1 MRQTHLLAALALLAS
16 TPARADTVEA
26 RSTTFLTVGQDTR
39 YRGGSKPDLVTVAP
53 AYEILSITA
62 RDIDTAVADFQVVLS
77 TWGAVDLAK
86 RRWDSGT
93 TSNSSLTADVTTG
106 YIQAQLAGRHL
117 TLRVGRTS
125 VASGSARMI
134 QIDGGEVV
142 AAVPLGKVD
151 LKLEGYGGVPTSQRF
166 ESRSGEKS
174 WNPTGGT
181 VAYGGRAGLAL
192 PIAGLPGRALEVA
205 GSANVVKDGSD
216 LVRQEVGGDVRLQPF
231 PRSDLVL
238 TGFGTYDTYDHR
250 FSEAS
255 ATVSASA
262 TPRLHL
268 SADWRFVEPGLLLS
282 RSSILSVFS
291 ANTWSEYG
299 GGLRYDLG
307 RGIHLGG
314 DAHLRVE
321 AGDGD
326 AGGHTGADLA
336 GRLDWESSLGSAGAE
351 LSYLDARENGYV
363 GARVHGRRNLG
374 RIFVT
379 ADVLAQFFEKSV
391 NGQGQ
396 AVTGTLSA
404 GYDLTRGFSALVS
417 GGAGMNPFLEQ
428 TFDVMVKL
436 AYNQTYVTREVR

>member
-1 MRQTHLLAALALLAS
+1 
-16 TPARADTVEA
+16 
-26 RSTTFLTVGQDTR
+26 
-39 YRGGSKPDLVTVAP
+39 
-53 AYEILSITA
+53 
-62 RDIDTAVADFQVVLS
+62 
-77 TWGAVDLAK
+77 
-86 RRWDSGT
+86 
-93 TSNSSLTADVTTG
+93 
-106 YIQAQLAGRHL
+106 
-117 TLRVGRTS
+117 
-125 VASGSARMI
+125 
-134 QIDGGEVV
+134 
-142 AAVPLGKVD
+142 
-151 LKLEGYGGVPTSQRF
+151 
-166 ESRSGEKS
+166 
-174 WNPTGGT
+174 
-181 VAYGGRAGLAL
+181 
-192 PIAGLPGRALEVA
+192 VA

-255 ATVSASA
+255 ATVSANA

-307 RGIHLGG
+307 KGIHFGG

-326 AGGHTGADLA
+326 ASGHTGADLA

-363 GARVHGRRNLG
+363 GARVYGRRNLG

-379 ADVLAQFFEKSV
+379 ADVLAQFFEKNV

-396 AVTGTLSA
+396 AVTGTLTA